1 MKTSNPGCLAYLFGL
16 VFLDRLDKIERNT
29 RRTADLLDPNY
40 EEPHRGAPPIA
51 SRERDKRWEEQLR
64 KAAEEEQQARVE
76 QARQEMANEAEAA
89 NSDLDDARLEEDG
102 DEA

>member
-1 MKTSNPGCLAYLFGL
+1 MKNSNPGCLAYLLGL

-40 EEPHRGAPPIA
+40 EEPQPPAPPIV

-64 KAAEEEQQARVE
+64 RAAEREQQVRVE
-76 QARQEMANEAEAA
+76 QARQEMSNEAEAA

-102 DEA
+102 EEA